1 MPSHEIYRTILIVLS
16 AKKPD
21 DGHCLPKHVVFDYY
35 EYNIEL
41 DIHSFVSDYIPS
53 YQFIHTQQGWH
64 TPKLHG
70 NCAKQAVILQNETN
84 IFCIRYEKQLH

>member
-53 YQFIHTQQGWH
+53 Y
-64 TPKLHG
+64 
-70 NCAKQAVILQNETN
+70 
-84 IFCIRYEKQLH
+84 